1 MAARC
6 SSILSSTD
14 YSSPTPSASF
24 DKNITTTTTT
34 STTTTNIIPSI
45 NSSSSGASRRR
56 IATERSLPLAS
67 DMAKNRE
74 FYRTHD
80 VRPPYTYASL
90 IR

>member
-24 DKNITTTTTT
+24 DKNITTTTT
-34 STTTTNIIPSI
+34 STTTNIIPSI